1 MKPRD
6 KSLKGTAPPSPMLS
20 AASTV
25 VNSSLGPWEHRTAR
39 CRWKSKRGRSRLHHT
54 RATPS
59 SAALFTYGRPTK
71 PDTVTALP
79 ASAAVSSASSAA
91 LLALGTSARGSGC
104 NVTAQQPRPPHERC
118 PATAGHSKS
127 SPVMSICNVIRGPRR
142 PYSCSTRTARLCKR
156 PSVISTHTKSTTHRM
171 NLFATRWI
179 MEDNPLRPTA
189 MDGSYFSQPCS
200 RG

>member
-1 MKPRD
+1 MMKPRD

-59 SAALFTYGRPTK
+59 SAALFTYDRPTK

-91 LLALGTSARGSGC
+91 LLALGTNARESGC
-104 NVTAQQPRPPHERC
+104 NVTAQQPRPPRSRTM
-118 PATAGHSKS
+118 PRKS
-127 SPVMSICNVIRGPRR
+127 
-142 PYSCSTRTARLCKR
+142 RTLG
-156 PSVISTHTKSTTHRM
+156 I
-171 NLFATRWI
+171 
-179 MEDNPLRPTA
+179 
-189 MDGSYFSQPCS
+189 QPCHEYLQRY
-200 RG
+200 RGSTPALLVLNTDGEALQTGVSHQHTHQKHHTPNEPFCHAVDHGG